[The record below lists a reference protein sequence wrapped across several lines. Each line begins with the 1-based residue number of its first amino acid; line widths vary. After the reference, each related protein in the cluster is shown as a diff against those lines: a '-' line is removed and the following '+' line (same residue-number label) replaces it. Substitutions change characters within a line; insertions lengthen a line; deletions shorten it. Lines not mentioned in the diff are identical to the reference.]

1 MHFLQPNPFLN
12 KKFKFRLEVYIE
24 NLYDIAVLPQLEM
37 VAASQWNTCFEG
49 FGCIKLCSK
58 LTTFKYRHKHKTIH
72 EKLQS

>member
-37 VAASQWNTCFEG
+37 VAASQ
-49 FGCIKLCSK
+49 
-58 LTTFKYRHKHKTIH
+58 
-72 EKLQS
+72 